1 MMNFTK
7 GTCGKCG
14 RVNVELMF
22 SNNPLTDT
30 TKHICFNC
38 INAQLDYHNLDHVDF
53 FCRTYNLPVKPDLWI
68 SLAETF
74 GADVWK
80 EYTRLILDSETD
92 KQNLYYTSATKDLWA
107 QTTKEWAKTRSFA
120 ELLTKLTSIKESYIT
135 RGRLKWGEQYNFQE
149 LIKLDHIYSRTLRA
163 NNITNPLQKEAVR
176 TLCKLQIEI
185 DNAIRIGDAKAL
197 KDFSNAW
204 STFAKQADLDTM
216 IAETKTSDITTVAE
230 LYEYMERQGFEFKYY
245 DNFDRDEVDRTI
257 KDLTQAN
264 SRLILEA
271 TGLQPLL
278 EEMMRKKLEKEE
290 EAQFEEVTETTSIQD
305 LLDFHPTDMVVEEE
319 EDDEALNADFGDD
332 A

>member
-1 MMNFTK
+1 
-7 GTCGKCG
+7 
-14 RVNVELMF
+14 
-22 SNNPLTDT
+22 
-30 TKHICFNC
+30 
-38 INAQLDYHNLDHVDF
+38 
-53 FCRTYNLPVKPDLWI
+53 
-68 SLAETF
+68 
-74 GADVWK
+74 
-80 EYTRLILDSETD
+80 
-92 KQNLYYTSATKDLWA
+92 
-107 QTTKEWAKTRSFA
+107 
-120 ELLTKLTSIKESYIT
+120 
-135 RGRLKWGEQYNFQE
+135 
-149 LIKLDHIYSRTLRA
+149 
-163 NNITNPLQKEAVR
+163 
-176 TLCKLQIEI
+176 
-185 DNAIRIGDAKAL
+185 
-197 KDFSNAW
+197 
-204 STFAKQADLDTM
+204 M